1 MEWQE
6 FFEDHILDRGYE
18 YYLEGK
24 VRDIGIKKD
33 CISAVVSGSE
43 NYQVQIKFDG
53 DAIDPDM
60 FCSCPYA
67 EGGYRCKHMA
77 AVLFE
82 AEELLLPDGKSTDP
96 DSDAQLQKPVSKMM
110 TSVSELVQSADEIIV
125 RSFLEKVLNG
135 NEELRLQFETLLKP
149 AISKEDAEK
158 YIQLLDKRLAR
169 YGDRYGFLDWHEADP
184 FCNEISEFLSEHIGD
199 LMERRAYIAA
209 FELAAH
215 AFLKA
220 AETEMDD
227 SSGCQGDL
235 ADYISS
241 IWDDLYESSDELSRE
256 HMFSWCEKHLD
267 GSVIDYMEEY
277 IESFYRAHFDGR
289 DYLLRKLRNTD
300 VRLGKYAGQDKKSG
314 FNYTLSNLV
323 RYRLELMQEL
333 GFGQDAISAFTDEY
347 WQLSEVRKWVAAQR
361 EKEGDTDAAIRI
373 YEQSLSMDC
382 DWPGLV
388 KDHAVKLKEL
398 YKAAGREYDYR
409 SMLWDLE
416 LKYQP
421 GSLDIYREMKAYYSQ
436 EDWAVL
442 RERIYDELPKYAN
455 RAALFCEEGLYDRL
469 LNACLSV
476 PSISVLRE
484 YKKELL
490 KEYPKEVLDK
500 YVQTIEEMAKRTGT
514 RRHYQELVALLR
526 EIEKMPGGD
535 KEVSMIT
542 DRWRELYR
550 GRPAMMDELSR
561 L

>member
-1 MEWQE
+1 MDWQD

-18 YYLEGK
+18 YYLYGK
-24 VRDIGIKKD
+24 VQNINITEDLIT
-33 CISAVVSGSE
+33 AVVRGSE
-43 NYQVQIKFDG
+43 NYQVQINFDG
-53 DAIDPDM
+53 DEIDPDM
-60 FCSCPYA
+60 YCSCPYA
-67 EGGYRCKHMA
+67 DGGYRCKHMA

-82 AEELLLPDGKSTDP
+82 AEELLLPDGKSADP
-96 DSDAQLQKPVSKMM
+96 DSDSQRQKLTSKMM
-110 TSVSELVQSADEIIV
+110 TSVSELIQSADEKTV
-125 RSFLEKVLNG
+125 RSFLEKVLRG
-135 NEELRLQFETLLKP
+135 NEELKLQFETLLKP
-149 AISKEDAEK
+149 TVSEEDAEK
-158 YIQLLDKRLAR
+158 YIQLLDRRLAR

-184 FCNEISEFLSEHIGD
+184 FCNEISGFLSEHIGD
-199 LMERRAYIAA
+199 LMESGAYIAA

-235 ADYISS
+235 ADYIGS

-256 HMFSWCEKHLD
+256 HMFFWCEKHLD

-277 IESFYRAHFDGR
+277 IESFYRAHFEGR

-300 VRLGKYAGQDKKSG
+300 VRLGKYADQDKKSG

-333 GFGQDAISAFTDEY
+333 GFGQDAISAFCDEY

-373 YEQSLSMDC
+373 YEQSLPMDC
-382 DWPGLV
+382 DRPGLV

-436 EDWAVL
+436 EDWVVM
-442 RERIYDELPKYAN
+442 REKIYDELPKYVN
-455 RAALFCEEGLYDRL
+455 RAALFCEEGLHDRL
-469 LNACLSV
+469 LNACLSA
-476 PSISVLRE
+476 PGISVLRE

-500 YVQTIEEMAKRTGT
+500 YVQTTEEMAKRTGN
-514 RRHYQELVALLR
+514 RKHYRELVALLR
-526 EIEKMPGGD
+526 EIKKMPGGD
-535 KEVSMIT
+535 KEVSRIT
-542 DRWRELYR
+542 GRWRELYR